1 MSREDKMPFK
11 EQEGQ
16 NIQQAYQK
24 ENASVSLEENSQE
37 FQEKSNRGW
46 MKLISFSLLAIS
58 IAGLI
63 GGGAGYLW
71 GQSFKSKAEV
81 QRNKHL
87 EHTLAENDSEVTVKE
102 LKTAGYLTDKQVEEA
117 KKLLQLD
124 ENTTITLPINI
135 PQP

>member
-58 IAGLI
+58 IVGLI
-63 GGGAGYLW
+63 G
-71 GQSFKSKAEV
+71 
-81 QRNKHL
+81 
-87 EHTLAENDSEVTVKE
+87 
-102 LKTAGYLTDKQVEEA
+102 
-117 KKLLQLD
+117 
-124 ENTTITLPINI
+124 
-135 PQP
+135 